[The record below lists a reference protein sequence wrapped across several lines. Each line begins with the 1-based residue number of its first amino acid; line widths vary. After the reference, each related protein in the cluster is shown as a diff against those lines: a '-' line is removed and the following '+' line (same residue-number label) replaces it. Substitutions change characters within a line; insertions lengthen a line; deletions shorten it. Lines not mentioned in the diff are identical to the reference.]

1 MIERKLTDKQQAF
14 VDYYVT
20 SGNAEEAAR
29 KAGYNARGN
38 TTKLL
43 QNTTIKKAI
52 EVLNKQIENERIDGM
67 TEVKQFWTE
76 TMRNESVEQKDLL
89 HLQQVQQQGLV
100 LLYLSLMT

>member
-1 MIERKLTDKQQAF
+1 
-14 VDYYVT
+14 
-20 SGNAEEAAR
+20 
-29 KAGYNARGN
+29 
-38 TTKLL
+38 
-43 QNTTIKKAI
+43 
-52 EVLNKQIENERIDGM
+52 M